1 MLVIMSN
8 YVAICYA
15 KVALLNLI
23 ETNTKITIDALFYE
37 MNALFDLYDYDGIIQ
52 EEFKRFI

>member
-1 MLVIMSN
+1 MSN